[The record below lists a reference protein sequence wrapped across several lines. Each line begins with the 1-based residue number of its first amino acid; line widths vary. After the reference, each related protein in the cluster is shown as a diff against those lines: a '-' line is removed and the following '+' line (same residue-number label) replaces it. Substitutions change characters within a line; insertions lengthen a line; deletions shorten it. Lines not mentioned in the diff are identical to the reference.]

1 MKFLVNR
8 FEEKFKQPDAITV
21 RFFDENPFTVRQAR
35 YNQGGLVC
43 YCMDGSTQGKQ
54 KVKNKWKPI
63 ECNENCEY
71 KMKEGPGKAMCSL
84 EGTLKFMLPE
94 ICTDKIWYMKINSYT
109 SIQTLKNYIDFQKQ
123 LGNSLIGDYV
133 IFLKEVEQT
142 NIEGNKFKN
151 KVIDII
157 RKEDFIS
164 NNQTISNN
172 QINSQNQNN
181 QPQLFTNQVKNV
193 EENTRNSETTASKN
207 NINKD
212 NETKKQDKIKIEETV
227 EKQEKLVETT
237 EKKETTDKKT
247 TKKTTKTKKQENKE
261 EQKGTE
267 TPEDAELND
276 KFLNYHILIETK
288 TKMLTKNG
296 KPTEYVFATFTNTD
310 DKTVE
315 VIIPPKFAEEL
326 KQCDLGTSVLL
337 DLQTKG
343 DLTFTNSIEYMEK
356 LLKNKAA

>member
-1 MKFLVNR
+1 M
-8 FEEKFKQPDAITV
+8 
-21 RFFDENPFTVRQAR
+21 RFFDEDPFTVKQAR
-35 YNQGGLVC
+35 YNQSGLAC

-84 EGTLKFMLPE
+84 EGTLKFMLPD
-94 ICTDKIWYMKINSYT
+94 ICTDKIWYMKIT
-109 SIQTLKNYIDFQKQ
+109 GHASIQTLRNYIDFQKQ

-133 IFLKEVEQT
+133 IFLKEIEQT

-151 KVIDII
+151 KVLDII

-193 EENTRNSETTASKN
+193 EENTQNLETIASKN

-212 NETKKQDKIKIEETV
+212 SVKNGQDEIKIEETV
-227 EKQEKLVETT
+227 QKQEKLVETT

-247 TKKTTKTKKQENKE
+247 TKKT
-261 EQKGTE
+261 
-267 TPEDAELND
+267 
-276 KFLNYHILIETK
+276 
-288 TKMLTKNG
+288 M
-296 KPTEYVFATFTNTD
+296 
-310 DKTVE
+310 
-315 VIIPPKFAEEL
+315 IIK
-326 KQCDLGTSVLL
+326 
-337 DLQTKG
+337 
-343 DLTFTNSIEYMEK
+343 
-356 LLKNKAA
+356 

>member
-8 FEEKFKQPDAITV
+8 FEEKTSKQSAITV
-21 RFFDENPFTVRQAR
+21 RFFDEDPLTVRQIR
-35 YNQGGLVC
+35 YNQSGAVC
-43 YCMDGSTQGKQ
+43 YCMDGSTQGRQ
-54 KVKNKWKPI
+54 KVKNEWKPI
-63 ECNENCEY
+63 ECKADCQY
-71 KMKEGPGKAMCSL
+71 RMKTGPGRAMCNE

-94 ICTDKIWYMKINSYT
+94 ICTDKIWYMKITGHT

-123 LGNSLIGDYV
+123 LGNSVIGDYV

-151 KVIDII
+151 KVLDII
-157 RKEDFIS
+157 KKEDFIS

-181 QPQLFTNQVKNV
+181 QTQLSTNQVENV
-193 EENTRNSETTASKN
+193 EENTTNLKTTASN
-207 NINKD
+207 NSINKD
-212 NETKKQDKIKIEETV
+212 NVIKEQAEVKVEEITP
-227 EKQEKLVETT
+227 KNETT
-237 EKKETTDKKT
+237 EKKT
-247 TKKTTKTKKQENKE
+247 TKKTTKTKKE
-261 EQKGTE
+261 EQKDAQA
-267 TPEDAELND
+267 PEDEELNA
-276 KFLNYHILIETK
+276 KFKNYHILIETK
-288 TKMLTKNG
+288 TKMLTKDG

-315 VIIPPKFAEEL
+315 VIIPPKYAEEL

-343 DLTFTNSIEYMEK
+343 DKTFTNSIEYIEK
-356 LLKNKAA
+356 YLKNVAA